1 MDWTPFI
8 DSAIGLLG
16 NAQQNFYNREMA
28 EYQNE
33 WNLKMWHMQNEYN
46 SPKAV
51 MQRLTDAGINPRAYQ
66 QIGTFANAEKPHQA
80 AEMSK
85 ISEISAFQGVARQY
99 LENQLLKQQITKEG
113 VNADYQRAL
122 KVLTQ
127 RRASG
132 QYNKNIIEAL
142 QFSLYMAD
150 NGIEADPTLFQGTDF
165 LTFKVDGKDIPFT
178 QFPNVQ
184 KVIQTF
190 NDRYD
195 AKMTSQQLLNQL
207 RHFEAATKEER
218 YRLLKEYGVDT
229 ESDSIMGAI
238 RLAIRWLEK
247 YF

>member
-1 MDWTPFI
+1 MLNSFVDATLGF
-8 DSAIGLLG
+8 LG

-66 QIGTFANAEKPHQA
+66 QIGTFANAEKPHVA

-85 ISEISAFQGVARQY
+85 ISEISAYQGLARQY
-99 LENQLLKQQITKEG
+99 LENKLLKQQVEKDKATT
-113 VNADYQRAL
+113 DYQRAL
-122 KVLTQ
+122 RVLTDNKSISERDQ
-127 RRASG
+127 RVIDG
-132 QYNKNIIEAL
+132 VKFAL
-142 QFSLYMAD
+142 YLAD
-150 NGIEADPTLFQGTDF
+150 NGIADEG
-165 LTFKVDGKDIPFT
+165 LTSGIRNALWHNSDGKDVPFADLV
-178 QFPNVQ
+178 PVR
-184 KVIQTF
+184 KMISTF

-195 AKMTSQQLLNQL
+195 AKMTSQELLNEL
-207 RHFEAATKEER
+207 RKFESATKEER

-238 RLAIRWLEK
+238 RLAIRWLENL
-247 YF
+247 